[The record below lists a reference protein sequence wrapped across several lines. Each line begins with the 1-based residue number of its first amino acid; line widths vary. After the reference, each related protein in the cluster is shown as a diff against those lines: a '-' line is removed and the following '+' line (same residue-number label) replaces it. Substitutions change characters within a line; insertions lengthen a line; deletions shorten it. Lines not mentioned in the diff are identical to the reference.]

1 MNSFFIINFFI
12 INFKKN
18 MELSNDVDID
28 DNDND
33 AIFKLKKLEITE
45 KNKLVFLDHLN
56 DFSNLTIL
64 ICVKL
69 KLTKLP
75 KLPETL
81 IELDCSQ
88 NKLTI
93 LPKLPKTL
101 IELNVSLNLLTK
113 LPKLPK
119 KLMQLTC
126 NGNLLTSLPKLPKSL
141 RILSCNYNQLTY
153 LPELPDKLYLLDCFD
168 NKIIELPF
176 LPANLKSINI
186 NPCYHGKYKSN
197 PCYNLYAKTLVKC
210 IDYDNI
216 RYMKITPIVI
226 QELNTITSNIF
237 KKKANDRMK
246 IIRYDLLEQSARI
259 VMNPKRISRLIES
272 GEISFYDGSMDN
284 LI

>member
-1 MNSFFIINFFI
+1 
-12 INFKKN
+12 

-69 KLTKLP
+69 ELTKLP

-119 KLMQLTC
+119 KLNQLTC
-126 NGNLLTSLPKLPKSL
+126 HRNHLISLPKLPKNL
-141 RILSCNYNQLTY
+141 KILDCNNNKLTY
-153 LPELPDKLYLLDCFD
+153 LPELNDKLIYLVCFD
-168 NKIIELPF
+168 NNIQELPF
-176 LPANLKSINI
+176 LPSNLKIVKIMSNPIQNLYKKTLLETFIGINI
-186 NPCYHGKYKSN
+186 
-197 PCYNLYAKTLVKC
+197 L
-210 IDYDNI
+210 
-216 RYMKITPIVI
+216 YMKITPIVI
-226 QELNTITSNIF
+226 QKLNMITF
-237 KKKANDRMK
+237 KKKTNDRMK
-246 IIRYDLLEQSARI
+246 IIRYDLLDQSARI
-259 VMNPKRISRLIES
+259 VMNPKRISRLIEN

-284 LI
+284 LT